1 MSDSQAR
8 ASRCID
14 ELARRF
20 DAFAEIR
27 ITDGSHFDEIDAA
40 LQQRFY
46 FRQETE
52 VRIRSIAERQIFE
65 LDEQVDVAGP
75 LIEVAPGRRAEHLE
89 APDSVLPAQRDE
101 PIAVQ
106 FKRVRHDGG
115 NPRGSGARRPA

>member
-20 DAFAEIR
+20 DPFAEVR

-40 LQQRFY
+40 FQQRFY

-65 LDEQVDVAGP
+65 LDEQVDVARL
-75 LIEVAPGRRAEHLE
+75 LIEVAPSGKAATSCAEAWTRRNTRIT
-89 APDSVLPAQRDE
+89 S
-101 PIAVQ
+101 
-106 FKRVRHDGG
+106 
-115 NPRGSGARRPA
+115 